1 MRIRMQSSPP
11 ICNHCCIDHSVT
23 AIYTLAA
30 PARFEL
36 IVKKSRF
43 LAQAIA
49 IDDAAQ
55 MPAFLASVH
64 AADASHHCW
73 AYRIGGAY
81 RSSDDGEPAGTA
93 GRPIL
98 AAIDGQHC
106 DRVMVVV
113 ARWFGG
119 TKLGAGGLVRAY
131 GCAASECL
139 RNAARTPLVDLVQVA
154 ISCGFDHVGA
164 VHQLIAQFGA
174 SKRTET
180 FTDEG
185 LQFSIEL
192 PRERLPAL
200 QNALRDATRGQARL
214 VETPE

>member
-1 MRIRMQSSPP
+1 M
-11 ICNHCCIDHSVT
+11 T
-23 AIYTLAA
+23 ALHTLAA

-36 IVKKSRF
+36 VVKKSRF
-43 LAQAIA
+43 LAQATA
-49 IDDAAQ
+49 IDSAEHALE
-55 MPAFLASVH
+55 FLASVH
-64 AADASHHCW
+64 ADDASHHCW
-73 AYRIGGAY
+73 AYRIGDAY

-131 GCAASECL
+131 GGVASECL
-139 RNAARTPLVDLVQVA
+139 RNAARTPLVELASIA
-154 ISCGFDHVGA
+154 IACGFEHVGA

-174 SKRTET
+174 NKRTET
-180 FTDEG
+180 FTDDG
-185 LQFSIEL
+185 LHFSIEL
-192 PRERLPAL
+192 PRDRMPAL
-200 QNALRDATRGQARL
+200 QNALRDATRGQASI
-214 VETPE
+214 VESPA

>member
-1 MRIRMQSSPP
+1 MTVL
-11 ICNHCCIDHSVT
+11 D
-23 AIYTLAA
+23 TLAA
-30 PARFEL
+30 PARFDL
-36 IVKKSRF
+36 VVKKSRF

-49 IDDAAQ
+49 IDNAERA
-55 MPAFLASVH
+55 PAFLASVH

-73 AYRIGGAY
+73 AYRIGGVY

-119 TKLGAGGLVRAY
+119 IKLGAGGLVRAY
-131 GCAASECL
+131 GGAASECL
-139 RNAARTPLVDLVQVA
+139 RGAARTPLIELTQIA
-154 ISCGFDHVGA
+154 IFCGYEHVGA
-164 VHQLIAQFGA
+164 VHQMIALFA
-174 SKRTET
+174 ANKRAET
-180 FTDEG
+180 FTDDG
-185 LQFSIEL
+185 LHFDIEL
-192 PRERLPAL
+192 PRDQVAAL

-214 VETPE
+214 VETSE